1 MTSTPEALAK
11 RFLRAEWDHL
21 SAAERRVVEAVLE
34 RRTLAR
40 DTHHAAGAP
49 RPLGERMADRV
60 ARFGGS
66 WTFILLFLGMM
77 LFWAT
82 LNTEFLGPINRAFDP
97 YPFVFLNLVLSMLA
111 ALQAPVI
118 MMSQG
123 RQANLDRRRAEADY
137 EINLKSEIEI
147 RQLHEKF
154 DELRESR
161 WAALTAQQE
170 RQIEMLTDLLRDR
183 GTSGTNAPHTP

>member
-1 MTSTPEALAK
+1 MQTTLPNQSPLPDT
-11 RFLRAEWDHL
+11 RWRTRDIVI
-21 SAAERRVVEAVLE
+21 AAVIGVAFGVAFVV
-34 RRTLAR
+34 
-40 DTHHAAGAP
+40 AGGAWK
-49 RPLGERMADRV
+49 A
-60 ARFGGS
+60 
-66 WTFILLFLGMM
+66 
-77 LFWAT
+77 
-82 LNTEFLGPINRAFDP
+82 TEFLGPINRAFDP